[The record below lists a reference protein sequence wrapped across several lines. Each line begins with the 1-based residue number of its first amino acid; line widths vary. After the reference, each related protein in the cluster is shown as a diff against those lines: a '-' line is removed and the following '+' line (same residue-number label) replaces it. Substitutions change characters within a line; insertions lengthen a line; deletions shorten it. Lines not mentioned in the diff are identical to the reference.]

1 MPLGTNDPDDEDSP
15 RSAGSRSGTSRFGAD
30 RFGQPPGPWWRPSGT
45 LGRVLLGVAVL
56 AVLGGVTASAWVLKT
71 YLGRDSRF
79 RIAGTDNIEAIGL
92 TQVSRAEMLPVF
104 GEDVGRNIFFI
115 PLNERRKQLEA
126 IPWVEHASVMRLL
139 PDQIRVSIVERQP
152 VAFVRQGQQIGLV
165 DKDGVLLTMP
175 PAMMAQHNYSFP
187 VVTGLEASDP
197 LPLRRARMAVYE
209 RLLTELDS
217 NGQNLSQQ
225 ISEIDL
231 TDPQDARVLLPEQGM
246 DILAH
251 FGDDRFLDRYQR
263 YKTHIAEW
271 HQQYPKLAAVD
282 LRYENQV
289 VLEMTP
295 GASAVAAP
303 LDGTNPQPAPNAPPA
318 AESASA
324 QTPPP
329 SPAKPAPAK
338 LDSAKIAPA
347 KPAASKPAAAKA
359 VASIKTDKTDK
370 PARPEVKRA
379 SAKESPAGNSKA
391 AKKKTPEML
400 AAE

>member
-197 LPLRRARMAVYE
+197 LPLRRARMAV
-209 RLLTELDS
+209 
-217 NGQNLSQQ
+217 
-225 ISEIDL
+225 
-231 TDPQDARVLLPEQGM
+231 
-246 DILAH
+246 
-251 FGDDRFLDRYQR
+251 
-263 YKTHIAEW
+263 
-271 HQQYPKLAAVD
+271 
-282 LRYENQV
+282 
-289 VLEMTP
+289 
-295 GASAVAAP
+295 
-303 LDGTNPQPAPNAPPA
+303 
-318 AESASA
+318 
-324 QTPPP
+324 
-329 SPAKPAPAK
+329 
-338 LDSAKIAPA
+338 
-347 KPAASKPAAAKA
+347 
-359 VASIKTDKTDK
+359 
-370 PARPEVKRA
+370 
-379 SAKESPAGNSKA
+379 
-391 AKKKTPEML
+391 
-400 AAE
+400 